1 MKFLVD
7 AQLPR
12 RLCVWLADAG
22 HDALHTLDMPQR
34 NRTTD
39 EEIVAIAARDGRIVI
54 TKDDDF
60 VESFLVRDKP
70 DRLLLVTT
78 GNIANSEL
86 EALMRSN
93 LDTIVRAFESAR
105 FVELGRTELL
115 VHE

>member
-12 RLCVWLADAG
+12 RLCAWLAAAG
-22 HDALHTLDMPQR
+22 HDALHTLDLPQR

-39 EEIVAIAARDGRIVI
+39 EEIIAVAARDDRIVI

-60 VESFLVRDKP
+60 VESFLVRGKP
-70 DRLLLVTT
+70 DRLLLVST
-78 GNIANSEL
+78 GNIANTEL
-86 EALMRSN
+86 EALIRRN
-93 LDTIVRAFESAR
+93 LESIVRALEGAR
-105 FVELGRTELL
+105 FVELGHDQLL